1 MIDLQAFT
9 GVRPL
14 PEAAAAIAA
23 PPAQDLDAAAVRC
36 EAQTHPLSFLRI
48 TRSDAFG
55 DDQSYQLARKNL
67 DALLQQGLLQQDAA
81 PCLYLYHHH
90 TEEEAQI
97 ALIGLLP
104 VTTVLESVEADENL
118 AAAQAAHILATE
130 AHTRLPVLT
139 YTATRQSELL
149 LGAIVASRTAAY
161 DFFTSDGHNH
171 TLYVIDD
178 ADDIA
183 ALRSILA
190 GANLQI
196 AAGAHLIAAARQAAL
211 APNSPPTSTCFP
223 VLLTG
228 LPPHLKKPEAFGFLD
243 ALVLHLL

>member
-23 PPAQDLDAAAVRC
+23 PPAQDLDAAAVRH
-36 EAQTHPLSFLRI
+36 EAQTHPLSFLRV
-48 TRSDAFG
+48 TRSDALG
-55 DDQSYQLARKNL
+55 DDTSYQMARKNL
-67 DALLQQGLLQQDAA
+67 DALLQQGLLQQDAS

-90 TEEEAQI
+90 TEEEAHI

-104 VTTVLESVEADENL
+104 ATTVLDLAEADEKL
-118 AAAQAAHILATE
+118 AAKQAAHILATE
-130 AHTRLPVLT
+130 AHTSLPVLT

-161 DFFTSDGHNH
+161 DFFTPDGHNH

-196 AAGAHLIAAARQAAL
+196 AAGAHLITAARQAAQ
-211 APNSPPTSTCFP
+211 APNSPTTSAFFP
-223 VLLTG
+223 VLLTA
-228 LPPHLKKPEAFGFLD
+228 LPPYLKKPEAFGFLD

>member
-23 PPAQDLDAAAVRC
+23 PPAHNLDDAAVRQ
-36 EAQTHPLSFLRI
+36 EIQANPLSFLRV
-48 TRSDAFG
+48 TRSEALG
-55 DDQSYQLARKNL
+55 DDASHQLARKNL
-67 DALLQQGLLQQDAA
+67 DALLEQGLLLQDAA

-90 TEEEAQI
+90 TEEVAQI

-104 VTTVLESVEADENL
+104 VATVLELKETDEFQV
-118 AAAQAAHILATE
+118 AERAAHILATE
-130 AHTRLPVLT
+130 AHTSLPVLT

-161 DFFTSDGHNH
+161 DFFTPDGHNH
-171 TLYVIDD
+171 TLYVVDD

-190 GANLQI
+190 GATIQA
-196 AAGAHLIAAARQAAL
+196 AAGAHLISAAQKAAQ
-211 APNSPPTSTCFP
+211 APNSPITSAFFP
-223 VLLTG
+223 VLLTA
-228 LPPHLKKPEAFGFLD
+228 LPPHLKKPEAFGFRD